1 MEKIKFVN
9 LCNCMAKLI
18 IIDFVHE
25 YKDGFILSNFASE
38 VTEGQLCL
46 VSDEIVDEGEFDQ
59 DGNYQT
65 NFQVKKV
72 LYPIEFCP
80 CCGKRIE
87 YKPVMNDS
95 HVLIKK

>member
-9 LCNCMAKLI
+9 LCNSMIKLI
-18 IIDFVHE
+18 IVDFVHE

-38 VTEGQLCL
+38 VIEGQLCL

>member
-9 LCNCMAKLI
+9 LCTCMTKLI
-18 IIDFVHE
+18 IIDFVRE
-25 YKDGFILSNFASE
+25 YKEGFILSNFASD

-46 VSDEIVDEGEFDQ
+46 VNDEILDEGDYDL
-59 DGNYQT
+59 DGNYQV